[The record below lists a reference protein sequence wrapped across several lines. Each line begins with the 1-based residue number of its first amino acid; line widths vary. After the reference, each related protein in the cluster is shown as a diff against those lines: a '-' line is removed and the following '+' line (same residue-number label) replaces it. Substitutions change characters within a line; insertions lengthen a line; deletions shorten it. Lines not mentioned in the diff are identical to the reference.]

1 MAILYP
7 IILSL
12 VWKLGM
18 DAGMNPDSIM
28 PIFYNAVSAVLA
40 GSVFGD
46 HCSPI
51 SDTTILSSLAT
62 DCNHVDH
69 VRTQLPY
76 AIVVGIVATFVG
88 TIPAAFGW
96 PWYLT
101 FPLSL
106 ALLIGIVLAL
116 GKKIPGQKKLL
127 AETNNEP
134 ETGNQEL

>member
-12 VWKLGM
+12 VWKLGV
-18 DAGMNPDSIM
+18 DAGMDTESLM

-76 AIVVGIVATFVG
+76 AIVVGVVATFVG
-88 TIPAAFGW
+88 TIPSAFGW
-96 PWYLT
+96 AWYLT
-101 FPLSL
+101 FPLTL
-106 ALLIGIVLAL
+106 AVLVGIVLLL
-116 GKKIPGQKKLL
+116 GKKIP
-127 AETNNEP
+127 NENK
-134 ETGNQEL
+134 E